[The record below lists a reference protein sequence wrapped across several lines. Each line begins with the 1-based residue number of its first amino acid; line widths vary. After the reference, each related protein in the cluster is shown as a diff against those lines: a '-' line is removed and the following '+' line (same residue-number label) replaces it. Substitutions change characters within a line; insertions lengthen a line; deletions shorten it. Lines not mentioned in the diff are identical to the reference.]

1 VPGSSKLAAPA
12 VHRLYDRSEIRPGL
26 VLRRQ
31 MCPSASIGPKRA
43 ADRGRRLARA
53 IQAPARGLV
62 TKPDVLSR
70 NVPNPPHV
78 ASMPE
83 RNSRGSRRAGP
94 RGSRWVEPQGADNP
108 PGNASPETYG
118 GLCVPGV
125 ENPPHTGRG
134 GNYGG
139 LCPPG
144 AAAAAGDECQC
155 GASGGWALQRR
166 DFSSR
171 AIALADSFACL
182 DMKPSAPGRLV

>member
-139 LCPPG
+139 LCPQAPPPRRATNAS
-144 AAAAAGDECQC
+144 AARPAVGRF
-155 GASGGWALQRR
+155 SGGTSARGRSPWRT
-166 DFSSR
+166 
-171 AIALADSFACL
+171 
-182 DMKPSAPGRLV
+182 PSPAWT